1 MLRPVMQ
8 KTIAKAMNSKE
19 FKLDPCWSN
28 RALLAMS
35 FSLLTGVLRGFFR
48 GLSFRSFRF
57 PMIIKKRVIL
67 RNPRFISVGRKFIAE
82 EGCEINGFSRR
93 GIRIGDRVTIG
104 AYALIRPSSYYG
116 GEPGE
121 GLKIGDNSNIGP
133 LSYVGCS
140 GYIEI
145 GDNVM
150 MSPRVSLYAETHNYD
165 RTDIPMKGQGVTR
178 NSIRIENDCWIAAN
192 SVILAGVTVGEGSIV
207 AAGSVV
213 YKDVP
218 PYSIVAGVPAIVVRR
233 RRPISDDPVPNKE

>member
-1 MLRPVMQ
+1 MLRSVVQ
-8 KTIAKAMNSKE
+8 KAIAKAKNDKE
-19 FKLDPCWSN
+19 SRLDPYWSN
-28 RALLAMS
+28 RTLFSMS
-35 FSLLTGVLRGFFR
+35 FSMLMGLIRGFFR
-48 GLSFRSFRF
+48 GLFFRSCKF
-57 PMIIKKRVIL
+57 PVIIKKRVII
-67 RNPRFISVGRKFIAE
+67 RNPQFISVGKKFIAE
-82 EGCEINGFSRR
+82 EGCEINGLSRQ

-133 LSYVGCS
+133 FSYVGCS

-192 SVILAGVTVGEGSIV
+192 SVILAGVTISEGSIV

-233 RRPISDDPVPNKE
+233 RRPLSDDPAPNKE